1 MVWMDWWTKISPS
14 SNWEGEGRGG
24 EGGEGRGG
32 EGMGGEGRGGEGRER
47 GGEGR
52 GGDEESRKE
61 GEGEEIRFKSRVP
74 CIGQMLPTF
83 MYYARILVYVYSKIT
98 IMLCC
103 TALIALNKCPYYEL
117 CSLNY

>member
-14 SNWEGEGRGG
+14 SNW
-24 EGGEGRGG
+24 
-32 EGMGGEGRGGEGRER
+32 GGEGRGGEGRGGEGRGGEGRGGEER
-47 GGEGR
+47 VGEGR

-61 GEGEEIRFKSRVP
+61 GRGGRRKLDSNPVCRAQAKCCP
-74 CIGQMLPTF
+74 HTCIMRGS
-83 MYYARILVYVYSKIT
+83 YYRNAQKKIP

-103 TALIALNKCPYYEL
+103 TAPIVLNKCPYYEL